1 MAWKIVKAVT
11 PQAGYWDLIGL
22 FCKTPESE
30 FNTSG
35 HLHSLPNVIV
45 EVERPCE
52 ANLPLSVGHFTQQ
65 RWDRFLKDY
74 TDEKLPDF
82 LKACLEARNSTE
94 VGYSCPV
101 SGRHAHG
108 NCLIAASFEGYPKEL
123 TLYSRTSLIY
133 PTGVLDMAF
142 GAALA
147 RWLQPH
153 FDHTIKL
160 NWVIRSAVLHAKRSV
175 TLFEGH
181 KVWYML
187 HDPAPN
193 KFTEQLRLHYDK
205 LQADP
210 DYLINSKFNPVKT
223 AGKKIRYLQE
233 GGSWED
239 IFPELDIT
247 LE

>member
-82 LKACLEARNSTE
+82 LKACLWVPATAIPKRLFI
-94 VGYSCPV
+94 
-101 SGRHAHG
+101 R
-108 NCLIAASFEGYPKEL
+108 AASSSERCQTAIF
-123 TLYSRTSLIY
+123 SRRAATSSQLSGGI
-133 PTGVLDMAF
+133 
-142 GAALA
+142 
-147 RWLQPH
+147 
-153 FDHTIKL
+153 
-160 NWVIRSAVLHAKRSV
+160 AV
-175 TLFEGH
+175 E
-181 KVWYML
+181 
-187 HDPAPN
+187 
-193 KFTEQLRLHYDK
+193 
-205 LQADP
+205 
-210 DYLINSKFNPVKT
+210 
-223 AGKKIRYLQE
+223 
-233 GGSWED
+233 
-239 IFPELDIT
+239 
-247 LE
+247 